1 VESVAVSTPY
11 KLLGISVDADEEMI
25 RAAFRT
31 AAKRYHPDLN
41 PDDPLAER
49 RFRRLIRARDM
60 LLDSE
65 RRSIH
70 AGKNV
75 LWHSRWRSPAKSTSG
90 KIIGGVLVAIS
101 LFLIQRYST
110 LDASVTYAS
119 AGDIPDADSAEIKA
133 MRDLQETWA
142 TQAPGGNTIGV
153 MPKRTLHRG
162 LTSSHRVLH
171 RRFPQRGRKSVMR
184 LF

>member
-1 VESVAVSTPY
+1 VSTPY
-11 KLLGISVDADEEMI
+11 KLLGISVDADEETI

-60 LLDSE
+60 LLDPE

-101 LFLIQRYST
+101 LFLIQRFHGHLTIHREGRTAELPLTGSHHRHGYR
-110 LDASVTYAS
+110 DP
-119 AGDIPDADSAEIKA
+119 GRIP
-133 MRDLQETWA
+133 
-142 TQAPGGNTIGV
+142 PCTI
-153 MPKRTLHRG
+153 RTA
-162 LTSSHRVLH
+162 
-171 RRFPQRGRKSVMR
+171 
-184 LF
+184 